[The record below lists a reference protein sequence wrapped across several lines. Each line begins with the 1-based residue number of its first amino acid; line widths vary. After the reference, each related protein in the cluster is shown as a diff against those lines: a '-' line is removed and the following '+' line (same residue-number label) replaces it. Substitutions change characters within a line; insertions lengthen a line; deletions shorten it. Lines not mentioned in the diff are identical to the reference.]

1 MIRHILT
8 LRCTIDMDKQKYNNY
23 PLAISQI
30 LGLIEAND
38 IAIPEIQRPFVWR
51 RSQVRDLMDSL
62 YKGYPTG
69 YIIIWKNPS
78 VKLKNGSL
86 SEGKKVLIDGQQRIT
101 ALMTAIAGKTIVFDD
116 YSEGR
121 VKIAFDPFAAIT
133 ENPDAELFAVQTPA
147 HLKSKRWIPDIAEIF
162 KSDFSS
168 FKFIHQYVTDNPEM
182 DEEALHRV
190 LESLKNLQHC
200 NIGVIELD
208 ASLDIDI
215 VTDIFIRINSKGTA
229 LSQGD
234 FVMSKI
240 AADEIHGGNTLRKVI
255 DYFAHLC
262 KDGTFYNKIKEKD
275 LAFANSGYLGKLEW
289 LKDDKETV
297 YDPECDDVLR
307 VAFMHRCKRAKLA
320 DLVAMLSGRDFET
333 REFKEEIVET
343 TYQDLEAGVNNV
355 INGYNFTQFML
366 AIRAAGFTS
375 KKLVNSVMA
384 IDFAY
389 AVYLIL
395 QESKEIP
402 VDEIKSLVQRWYVLS
417 VLTGRYSASPETS
430 FAKDIRA
437 IGENGVKATL
447 KAIEDANLSDN
458 FWNIQLNQNLTYVS
472 SINPTYQV
480 FLAAQNFFKKDSLLS
495 HIPVGELV
503 NLGGDIHHI
512 FPKQY
517 LVDNGYDKHE
527 YNQVANYAY
536 LDTPINIK
544 IGKKAPKIYLNEALE
559 AIRGAE
565 DTSFKSIKTEEEFI
579 NNLEDNCIPLDI
591 LEMDHTNYAE
601 FLEARRAK
609 MTALIKLYYNSL

>member
-1 MIRHILT
+1 
-8 LRCTIDMDKQKYNNY
+8 MDKQKYNNY

-78 VKLKNGSL
+78 VKLKNGTL

-101 ALMTAIAGKTIVFDD
+101 ALMTAIAGKSIIFED

-121 VKIAFDPFAAIT
+121 VKIAFDPVAALS
-133 ENPDAELFAVQTPA
+133 EDPDAELFAVQTPA
-147 HLKSKRWIPDIAEIF
+147 HLKGKRWIPDIAEIF
-162 KSDFSS
+162 KPDFSS
-168 FKFIHQYVTDNPEM
+168 FKFIHQYVADNPEM
-182 DEEALHRV
+182 DEEQLHKV
-190 LESLKNLQHC
+190 IESLKNLQHC

-208 ASLDIDI
+208 ASLDINV

-240 AADEIHGGNTLRKVI
+240 AADEEHNGNTLRKVI

-262 KDGTFYNKIKEKD
+262 IDGTFYNKIKEKD
-275 LAFANSGYLGKLEW
+275 ASFAASGYLDKLEW

-297 YDPECDDVLR
+297 YDPTCDDVIR

-320 DLVAMLSGRDFET
+320 DLVALLSGRDFET
-333 REFKEEIVET
+333 REFKIEIVEN
-343 TYQDLEAGVNNV
+343 TYKELESGVNNV
-355 INGYNFTQFML
+355 INGYNFSQFML
-366 AIRAAGFTS
+366 SIRSAGFTS

-389 AVYLIL
+389 AIYLLL

-402 VDEIKSLVQRWYVLS
+402 VEEIKSLVQRWYVLS
-417 VLTGRYSASPETS
+417 VLTGRYSASPETA

-437 IGENGVKATL
+437 IEENGVKATL
-447 KAIEDANLSDN
+447 KAIEDATLSDN
-458 FWNIQLNQNLTYVS
+458 FWKVQLDQNLSYAS

-480 FLAAQNFFKKDSLLS
+480 FLTAQNFFKKDSLLS
-495 HIPVGELV
+495 HIPVGELI

-517 LVDNGYDKHE
+517 LVDNGFDRNA

-544 IGKKAPKIYLNEALE
+544 VGKKAPNVYFKEALE
-559 AIRGAE
+559 AIQNS
-565 DTSFKSIKTEEEFI
+565 DDLSFKSIKNEQEFFK
-579 NNLEDNCIPLDI
+579 NLEDNCIPSGI
-591 LEMDHTNYAE
+591 LEMDYTNYKE
-601 FLEARRAK
+601 FLATRRAK
-609 MTALIKLYYNSL
+609 MTALIRDYYYSL

>member
-1 MIRHILT
+1 
-8 LRCTIDMDKQKYNNY
+8 MDKQKYNNY

-51 RSQVRDLMDSL
+51 KSQVRDLMDSL

-78 VKLKNGSL
+78 VKLKNGTL

-121 VKIAFDPFAAIT
+121 VKIAFDPFAAISG
-133 ENPDAELFAVQTPA
+133 NSDAELFAVQTPA
-147 HLKSKRWIPDIAEIF
+147 HLKSKRWIPDIAELF
-162 KSDFSS
+162 KSDFGS
-168 FKFIHQYVTDNPEM
+168 FKFIQQYVSENPEM
-182 DEEALHRV
+182 DAEV
-190 LESLKNLQHC
+190 LNTIIDGLRNLQHC

-234 FVMSKI
+234 FVMSMI
-240 AADEIHGGNTLRKVI
+240 AADELHGGNTLRKVI
-255 DYFAHLC
+255 DYFSHLC
-262 KDGTFYNKIKEKD
+262 KDGTFFGKIKEKD
-275 LAFANSGYLGKLEW
+275 QAFANSGYLSKLEW

-333 REFKEEIVET
+333 REFKEEIVES
-343 TYQDLEAGVNNV
+343 TYRDLETGVNNV
-355 INGYNFTQFML
+355 INGYNFSQFML
-366 AIRAAGFTS
+366 AIRSAGFTS

-389 AVYLIL
+389 AVYLLL
-395 QESKEIP
+395 QESKEVS

-417 VLTGRYSASPETS
+417 VLTGRYSASPESS

-437 IGENGVKATL
+437 IGENGVRATL
-447 KAIEDANLSDN
+447 KAIEDATLSDN

-480 FLAAQNFFKKDSLLS
+480 FLAAQNFFKIDSLLS

-517 LVDNGYDKHE
+517 LVDNGFDKHE

-544 IGKKAPKIYLNEALE
+544 IGKKAPMVYMNEALD
-559 AIRGAE
+559 AIKN
-565 DTSFKSIKTEEEFI
+565 DKDKSYKSIKSMEEFTK
-579 NNLEDNCIPLDI
+579 NLEDNCIPLDI
-591 LEMDHTNYAE
+591 LNMDYTNYQA
-601 FLEARRAK
+601 FLSARRIK
-609 MTALIKLYYNSL
+609 MTELIRAYYYSL

>member
-1 MIRHILT
+1 
-8 LRCTIDMDKQKYNNY
+8 MDKQKYNNY

-62 YKGYPTG
+62 YQGYPTG

-78 VKLKNGSL
+78 VKLKNGTL

-101 ALMTAIAGKTIVFDD
+101 ALMTAIAGKSIIFDD

-121 VKIAFDPFAAIT
+121 VKIAFDPVAALS
-133 ENPDAELFAVQTPA
+133 EDPDAELFAVQTPA
-147 HLKSKRWIPDIAEIF
+147 HLKGKRWIPDIAEIF
-162 KSDFSS
+162 KPDFSS
-168 FKFIHQYVTDNPEM
+168 FKFIHQYVADNPEM
-182 DEEALHRV
+182 DEEQLHKV
-190 LESLKNLQHC
+190 IESLKNLQHC

-208 ASLDIDI
+208 ASLDINV
-215 VTDIFIRINSKGTA
+215 VTDIFIRINSKGTS

-240 AADEIHGGNTLRKVI
+240 AADEDHGGNTLRKVI

-262 KDGTFYNKIKEKD
+262 IDGTFYNKIKEKD
-275 LAFANSGYLGKLEW
+275 ASFVASGYLDKLEW

-297 YDPECDDVLR
+297 YDPTCDDVIR

-320 DLVAMLSGRDFET
+320 DLVALLSGRDFET
-333 REFKEEIVET
+333 REFKIDIVED
-343 TYQDLEAGVNNV
+343 TYQELVAGVNNV
-355 INGYNFTQFML
+355 INGYNFSQFML
-366 AIRAAGFTS
+366 AIRSAGFTS

-389 AVYLIL
+389 AIYLLL

-402 VDEIKSLVQRWYVLS
+402 VEEIKSFVQRWYVLS
-417 VLTGRYSASPETS
+417 VLTGRYSASPETA

-437 IGENGVKATL
+437 IEENGVKATL
-447 KAIEDANLSDN
+447 KAIEDATLSDN
-458 FWNIQLNQNLTYVS
+458 FWTVQLDQNLSYAS

-495 HIPVGELV
+495 HIPVGELI

-517 LVDNGYDKHE
+517 LVDNGFDRNA

-544 IGKKAPKIYLNEALE
+544 IGKKSPNVYFKEAFD
-559 AIRGAE
+559 AVKNSE
-565 DTSFKSIKTEEEFI
+565 DLSFKAIKNEQEFLK
-579 NNLEDNCIPLDI
+579 NLEDNCIPSDI
-591 LEMDHTNYAE
+591 LEMDHTNYKE
-601 FLEARRAK
+601 FLAKRRAK
-609 MTALIKLYYNSL
+609 MTALIKDYYYSL

>member
-1 MIRHILT
+1 MAR
-8 LRCTIDMDKQKYNNY
+8 YSVNNY
-23 PLAISQI
+23 TVETLLSDIKS
-30 LGLIEAND
+30 GD
-38 IAIPEIQRPFVWR
+38 IAIPEMQRPFVWDATK
-51 RSQVRDLMDSL
+51 VRDLVDSL
-62 YKGYPTG
+62 YKGFPVG
-69 YIIIWKNPS
+69 YIIVWQNPS
-78 VKLKNGSL
+78 VKLKDGTKAI
-86 SEGKKVLIDGQQRIT
+86 GKKVLIDGQQRIT
-101 ALMTAIAGKTIVFDD
+101 ALMTAIAGKSIVFDD

-121 VKIAFDPFAAIT
+121 VKIAFDPFAAISN
-133 ENPDAELFAVQTPA
+133 NPDAELFAVQTPA
-147 HLKSKRWIPDIAEIF
+147 HLKGKRWIPDIAELF
-162 KSDFSS
+162 KADFSS
-168 FKFIHQYVTDNPEM
+168 FKFINQYVADNPEM
-182 DEEALHRV
+182 DQEELHKV

-208 ASLDIDI
+208 ASLDIDV

-240 AADEIHGGNTLRKVI
+240 AADEIHGGNTLRKVV

-275 LAFANSGYLGKLEW
+275 QIFASSGYLGKLEW

-333 REFKEEIVET
+333 REFKEEIVES
-343 TYQDLEAGVNNV
+343 TYKELEAGINNV
-355 INGYNFTQFML
+355 IKEYNFNQFML
-366 AIRAAGFTS
+366 AIRSAGFTS

-389 AVYLIL
+389 AVYLLL
-395 QESKEIP
+395 QESKEVP

-417 VLTGRYSASPETS
+417 VLTGRYSASPESS

-437 IGENGVKATL
+437 IGENGVKAAL
-447 KAIEDANLSDN
+447 KSIEDANLSDA
-458 FWNIQLNQNLTYVS
+458 FWNVQLNQNLTYVS

-517 LVDNGYDKHE
+517 LVDNGFDKHD

-536 LDTPINIK
+536 LDTPLNIK
-544 IGKKAPKIYLNEALE
+544 IGKKSPKEYLNEALN
-559 AIRGAE
+559 AIKGSQ
-565 DTSFKSIKTEEEFI
+565 DNSFKSIKSEAEFLQ
-579 NNLEDNCIPLDI
+579 NLEDNCIPADI
-591 LEMDHTNYAE
+591 LNMDFNNYQE
-601 FLEARRAK
+601 FLEARRVK
-609 MTALIKLYYNSL
+609 MTQLIKQYYYSL

>member
-1 MIRHILT
+1 
-8 LRCTIDMDKQKYNNY
+8 MDKQKYNNY

-51 RSQVRDLMDSL
+51 KSQVRDLMDSL

-101 ALMTAIAGKTIVFDD
+101 ALMTAIAGKTVVFDD

-121 VKIAFDPFAAIT
+121 VKIAFDPFAAISG
-133 ENPDAELFAVQTPA
+133 NPDAELFAVQTPA
-147 HLKSKRWIPDIAEIF
+147 HLKGKRWIPDIAELF
-162 KSDFSS
+162 KPDFSS
-168 FKFIHQYVTDNPEM
+168 FKFINQYVVDNPEM
-182 DEEALHRV
+182 GQEELHKV

-208 ASLDIDI
+208 ASLDIDV

-240 AADEIHGGNTLRKVI
+240 AADEIHGGNTLRKVV

-275 LAFANSGYLGKLEW
+275 QTFVSSGYLDKLVW

-333 REFKEEIVET
+333 REFKEEIVES
-343 TYQDLEAGVNNV
+343 TYKELETGINNV
-355 INGYNFTQFML
+355 IKGYNFTQFML
-366 AIRAAGFTS
+366 AIRSAGFTS
-375 KKLVNSVMA
+375 KKMVNSVMA

-389 AVYLIL
+389 AVYLLL

-417 VLTGRYSASPETS
+417 VLTGRYSASPES
-430 FAKDIRA
+430 AFAKDIRA

-447 KAIEDANLSDN
+447 QAIEDANLSDA
-458 FWNIQLNQNLTYVS
+458 FWNVQLNQNLTFVS

-517 LVDNGYDKHE
+517 LVDNGFDKHE

-544 IGKKAPKIYLNEALE
+544 IGKKAPKVYLNEVLD
-559 AIRGAE
+559 AIISTE
-565 DTSFKSIKTEEEFI
+565 DVSFKSIKSKEEF
-579 NNLEDNCIPLDI
+579 NQNLEDNCIPVEILDMDYTNYHAF
-591 LEMDHTNYAE
+591 LEM
-601 FLEARRAK
+601 RRAK
-609 MTALIKLYYNSL
+609 MTKLIRSYYYNL

>member
-1 MIRHILT
+1 
-8 LRCTIDMDKQKYNNY
+8 MDKQKYNNY

-121 VKIAFDPFAAIT
+121 VKIAFDPFAAISS
-133 ENPDAELFAVQTPA
+133 NPDAELFAVQTPA
-147 HLKSKRWIPDIAEIF
+147 HLKSKRWIPDISELFRA
-162 KSDFSS
+162 DFSS
-168 FKFIHQYVTDNPEM
+168 FKFIKQYVTDNPEM
-182 DEEALHRV
+182 DQEVLHKV

-275 LAFANSGYLGKLEW
+275 LSFTNSGYLNKLEW

-307 VAFMHRCKRAKLA
+307 VAFMHRCKRAKLS

-333 REFKEEIVET
+333 REYKEEIVET
-343 TYQDLEAGVNNV
+343 TYKDLESGVNNV
-355 INGYNFTQFML
+355 INGYNFTQFMI

-395 QESKEIP
+395 QESKEVP

-417 VLTGRYSASPETS
+417 VLTGRYSASPESS

-544 IGKKAPKIYLNEALE
+544 IGKKAPKVYLNEALD
-559 AIRGAE
+559 AINSVE
-565 DTSFKSIKTEEEFI
+565 DMSYKSIKSDVEFRQ
-579 NNLEDNCIPLDI
+579 NLEDNCIPIDI
-591 LEMDHTNYAE
+591 LEMDYTCYHD

-609 MTALIKLYYNSL
+609 MTELIRQYYYSL

>member
-1 MIRHILT
+1 
-8 LRCTIDMDKQKYNNY
+8 MDTQKYTNY
-23 PLAISQI
+23 PLTISQI

-38 IAIPEIQRPFVWR
+38 IAVPEIQRPFVWR
-51 RSQVRDLMDSL
+51 KSQVRDLMDSL

-69 YIIIWKNPS
+69 YIIIWKNPA
-78 VKLKNGSL
+78 VKLKDGTMSQ
-86 SEGKKVLIDGQQRIT
+86 GRKVLIDGQQRIT
-101 ALMTAIAGKTIVFDD
+101 ALMTAIAGKAIVFDD

-121 VKIAFDPFAAIT
+121 VKISFDPIAAMSG
-133 ENPDAELFAVQTPA
+133 NPDAELFAVQTPA
-147 HLKSKRWIPDIAEIF
+147 HLKSKRWIPDIAEVF
-162 KSDFSS
+162 STKFSS
-168 FKFIHQYVTDNPEM
+168 FVFVNQYVQDNPGVEP
-182 DEEALHRV
+182 EKIHEII
-190 LESLKNLQHC
+190 EGLKNLQHC

-240 AADEIHGGNTLRKVI
+240 AADDVHGGNELRKVI

-262 KDGTFYNKIKEKD
+262 KDGTFYNKIKDKD
-275 LAFANSGYLGKLEW
+275 GEFASTSYLGKLEW
-289 LKDDKETV
+289 LKDDRETV

-307 VAFMHRCKRAKLA
+307 VAFMHKCKRAKLS

-333 REFKEEIVET
+333 REYKEEIVES
-343 TYQDLEAGVNNV
+343 TYEDLRNGVLNV
-355 INGYNFTQFML
+355 INEYNFTQFML
-366 AIRAAGFTS
+366 AIRSAGFTS

-389 AVYLIL
+389 AIYLLL
-395 QESKEIP
+395 QESREMP
-402 VDEIKSLVQRWYVLS
+402 VDEIKGLVQRWYVLS
-417 VLTGRYSASPETS
+417 VLTGRYSASPESS
-430 FAKDIRA
+430 FAKDIRR
-437 IGENGVKATL
+437 IGEIGVKDSL
-447 KAIEDANLSDN
+447 KEIEDATLSDN
-458 FWNIQLNQNLTYVS
+458 FWGIQLGQNLTFAS

-480 FLAAQNFFKKDSLLS
+480 FLAAQNFFKRDSLLS

-517 LVDNGYDKHE
+517 LVDHGYDRHE

-544 IGKKAPKIYLNEALE
+544 IGKKAPKEYLCEALDE
-559 AIRGAE
+559 VKKRG
-565 DTSFKSIKTEEEFI
+565 DTSFKAIKSEEEFMR
-579 NNLEDNCIPLDI
+579 NLEDNCIPADVLQ
-591 LEMDHTNYAE
+591 MDHTQYAD
-601 FLEARRAK
+601 FLTARRAK
-609 MTALIKLYYNSL
+609 MTDFIRDYYYSL

>member
-1 MIRHILT
+1 
-8 LRCTIDMDKQKYNNY
+8 MDKQKYNNY

-121 VKIAFDPFAAIT
+121 VKIAFDPFAAISGS
-133 ENPDAELFAVQTPA
+133 PDAELFAVQTPA

-162 KSDFSS
+162 DSKFSS
-168 FKFIHQYVTDNPEM
+168 FDFIPQYVADNPEM
-182 DEEALHRV
+182 DGKELNRV
-190 LESLKNLQHC
+190 IESLRNLQHC

-289 LKDDKETV
+289 LKDDNETV

-384 IDFAY
+384 IDFVY

-417 VLTGRYSASPETS
+417 VLTGRYSASPESS

-447 KAIEDANLSDN
+447 KAIEDATLSDN
-458 FWNIQLNQNLTYVS
+458 FWNIQLNQNLTFVS

-495 HIPVGELV
+495 HIPVSELV

-544 IGKKAPKIYLNEALE
+544 IGKKAPKVYLNEALD
-559 AIRGAE
+559 AIKSTE
-565 DTSFKSIKTEEEFI
+565 NTSFKSIKSEEEFLQ
-579 NNLEDNCIPLDI
+579 NLEDNCIPAEI
-591 LEMDHTNYAE
+591 LEMDYTNYPA

-609 MTALIKLYYNSL
+609 MTALIKQYYYSL

>member
-1 MIRHILT
+1 
-8 LRCTIDMDKQKYNNY
+8 MDKQKYNNY

-121 VKIAFDPFAAIT
+121 VKIAFDPFAAISG
-133 ENPDAELFAVQTPA
+133 NPDAELFAVQTPA
-147 HLKSKRWIPDIAEIF
+147 HLKSKRWIPDIAELF
-162 KSDFSS
+162 KADFSS
-168 FKFIHQYVTDNPEM
+168 FKFINQYVADNPEM
-182 DEEALHRV
+182 DQEELHKV

-262 KDGTFYNKIKEKD
+262 KDGTFFNKIKEKD
-275 LAFANSGYLGKLEW
+275 LAFANSGYLSKLEW

-355 INGYNFTQFML
+355 ISGYNFTQFML

-375 KKLVNSVMA
+375 KRLVNSIMA

-402 VDEIKSLVQRWYVLS
+402 VDEIKSVVQRWYVLS
-417 VLTGRYSASPETS
+417 VLTGRYSASPESS

-544 IGKKAPKIYLNEALE
+544 IGKKAPKVYLNEALD
-559 AIRGAE
+559 AIRGAQ
-565 DTSFKSIKTEEEFI
+565 DTSFKSIKSEEEFI
-579 NNLEDNCIPLDI
+579 QNLEDNCIPIDI
-591 LEMDHTNYAE
+591 LEMDHTDYSY
-601 FLEARRAK
+601 FLELRRAN
-609 MTALIKLYYNSL
+609 MTALIRQYYYSL